1 MLDKMPWVDVLKCNI
16 KDVCGDCKAARLCV
30 NCGVVEAINLV
41 EVKGTGSYLGM
52 IAGGVAGALLGS
64 QIGQGRGTTVAEV
77 AGAAGGAY
85 AGHEVEKRMK
95 ATKHYEVV
103 VRLENGGSQTVSY
116 AAQPG
121 FAVGTRVK
129 VENGTL
135 ALVQ

>member
-1 MLDKMPWVDVLKCNI
+1 
-16 KDVCGDCKAARLCV
+16 
-30 NCGVVEAINLV
+30 VVEAINVV
-41 EVKGTGSYLGM
+41 EVKGEGSYLGM